1 MFILRTTT
9 VTECATAN
17 DFKIL
22 ARLTINE
29 WPEAKR
35 KKFACRLTCS
45 VIVLQ
50 SLERTSLFAVRNKAM
65 NNQTI
70 FFFITS

>member
-29 WPEAKR
+29 WPKAKR
-35 KKFACRLTCS
+35 KK
-45 VIVLQ
+45 LQ
-50 SLERTSLFAVRNKAM
+50 ENHQHLITRQSHCLS
-65 NNQTI
+65 QTFSGTFKMLKI
-70 FFFITS
+70 HRFFP

>member
-29 WPEAKR
+29 WPEAKKKKIAR
-35 KKFACRLTCS
+35 KSSAF
-45 VIVLQ
+45 
-50 SLERTSLFAVRNKAM
+50 
-65 NNQTI
+65 NNLSITL
-70 FFFITS
+70 FITDI